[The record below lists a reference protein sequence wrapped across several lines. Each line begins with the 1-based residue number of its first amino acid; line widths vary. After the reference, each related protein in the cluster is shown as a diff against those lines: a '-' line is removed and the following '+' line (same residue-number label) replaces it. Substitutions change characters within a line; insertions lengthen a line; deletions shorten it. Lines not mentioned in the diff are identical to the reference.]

1 MGLKY
6 VINSIKR
13 RVLRTIII
21 ALALTIGVAL
31 VGALL
36 ALVDTQRQ
44 FSLQMLGTASGGYD
58 LSVNKNNLAK
68 TIFFDIGDVTQV
80 ISKSYDKVAQVY
92 PRIQS
97 SVEGRKTGAVDGQA
111 VTLVA
116 LNTDNDKLVS
126 VTSGNARNN
135 SGIGGINI
143 RIGGGGRGPGSGGG
157 PPGGGRGPGGGG
169 PPDAV
174 GGGQSNTGN
183 NNLRSRN
190 LASNGVYPPQL
201 GQVYLD
207 TSTAGVLGVKVGD
220 DITLAYAIPIQRQ
233 EGQAAV
239 TGVSVPR
246 ITAKFTV
253 SGIGVLDG
261 LSSDVSN
268 PLIMLLE
275 DAQAWLNQPGQS
287 NQLLVVWRSSN
298 STTDAKATV
307 SNARAVAAVTRNALQ
322 ASLGPEFDV
331 GLPKYT
337 ALESN
342 AQSYAFS
349 QTFITLYGILSMG
362 IVGLMV
368 NALMNTTV
376 AEMKHDLAVL
386 RVLGSPRAR
395 LYEAVIIEVAMLG
408 AVGIVLGLLLGRAI
422 NDYLMVPTILA
433 NLDLPA
439 GVRADW
445 TLQTVLIPTA
455 ITIVVL
461 TVATI
466 SPARAAAATK
476 VMVVL
481 NPAAADQPTLDDLAK
496 LRERRADG
504 GLLIA
509 GLVLLG
515 FSAVILIVQPL
526 VFTPGNQSSAVALQF
541 GALLLMVI
549 GISLLFYFVTTPLER
564 VLIKLYQFINPMA
577 AYFAGRYA
585 LRGKGRNALIS
596 LMVVMSGVL
605 PCLLSTQLALQN
617 ANVET
622 DRRFANGAPIVAT
635 TRSASTGGNDFP
647 FFRRSTRTDTTLS
660 ANDIAALKDQ
670 PGIDLVVG
678 VADNLPNMTVS
689 DPIGLRN
696 ATVSLVGVEGDLTK
710 VLYSNLF
717 RWINSNSSALT
728 QITQDENAAII
739 SQGLSESLDLKV
751 GDTIKIKGTG
761 NDHIRLLRIVGVAAR
776 VPGFNNTFTRNSS
789 DANRSAILMNLE
801 TYRDLNH
808 DPAIGVIDTKANLV
822 TKLLATV
829 QTGVN
834 ETTLLQSLRDYLGN
848 KNDMTVTATSESVT
862 QARAQLQ
869 QSRIFI
875 VLLTGLSMVT
885 AIFGVL
891 AVMYTAV
898 MGRRVEI
905 GMLKAVGASKGALR
919 GVFIGEALITT
930 LAAGIAGIVAGTI
943 LGYAFEASQR
953 LQNDRVILLAFD
965 FNTAGLIIAM
975 VSLAAIFSS
984 VLATQPVVKQKAIK
998 ILRER

>member
-6 VINSIKR
+6 VINSMKR

-21 ALALTIGVAL
+21 AMALTIGVAL

-44 FSLQMLGTASGGYD
+44 FSLQSLGAQTGGYD
-58 LSVNKNNLAK
+58 LSVTKSNLAASTFF
-68 TIFFDIGDVTQV
+68 TITDISQV
-80 ISKSYDKVAQVY
+80 VSDSYKSTAQIL
-92 PRIQS
+92 PRIQGS
-97 SVEGRKTGAVDGQA
+97 AEARKTGALEGQA
-111 VTLVA
+111 ITFVA
-116 LNTDNDKLVS
+116 LNPSDDNLVS
-126 VTSGNARNN
+126 VTSGSSSS
-135 SGIGGINI
+135 SGSLSLNI
-143 RIGGGGRGPGSGGG
+143 RVG
-157 PPGGGRGPGGGG
+157 GGGRGPGGGG
-169 PPDAV
+169 PPP
-174 GGGQSNTGN
+174 GGGGGPPGGQSTSSTSSRTSTTSRRNTAGG
-183 NNLRSRN
+183 
-190 LASNGVYPPQL
+190 AYPPSA

-220 DITLAYAIPIQRQ
+220 EISLSYAVPLQR
-233 EGQAAV
+233 EAGEAAV

-246 ITAKFTV
+246 ITAKFIV
-253 SGIGVLDG
+253 GGIGVLDG
-261 LSSDVSN
+261 LSSSVSN
-268 PLIMLLE
+268 PIIMRLE
-275 DAQAWLNQPGQS
+275 DAQTWLGQAEQA
-287 NQLLVVWRSSN
+287 NQLLVVWSSSN

-307 SNARAVAAVTRNALQ
+307 SAARAIGAVTRSAVQQNFG
-322 ASLGPEFDV
+322 SEFEIN
-331 GLPKYT
+331 LPKYT
-337 ALESN
+337 SLESN
-342 AQSYAFS
+342 SQSFSFS
-349 QTFITLYGILSMG
+349 QTFITLYGMLSMG

-386 RVLGSPRAR
+386 RVLGSKRAN
-395 LYEAVIIEVAMLG
+395 LYEAVILEVAILG
-408 AVGIVLGLLLGRAI
+408 VIGIIFGLIIGRAI
-422 NDYLMVPTILA
+422 NDYIMVPTILA

-455 ITIVVL
+455 ITIAVL
-461 TVATI
+461 TLATI
-466 SPARAAAATK
+466 NPARAAAATK

-481 NPAAADQPTLDDLAK
+481 NPAAADQPTLEDLAK
-496 LRERRADG
+496 LRERRADS

-509 GLVLLG
+509 GIVLLL

-526 VFTPGNQSSAVALQF
+526 VFQPGNQSGGVALQF

-564 VLIKLYQFINPMA
+564 VLIRLYQIIFPKA

-605 PCLLSTQLALQN
+605 PCLLATQMALQN

-622 DRRFANGAPIVAT
+622 DRRFANGAPIIAT
-635 TRSASTGGNDFP
+635 TRSSSSGNNDFP
-647 FFRRSTRTDTTLS
+647 FFRRTARTDATLS
-660 ANDIAALKDQ
+660 DTDVAALQGQ
-670 PGIDLVVG
+670 PGIGTVVG
-678 VADNLPNMTVS
+678 VADNLPSMSVS
-689 DPIGLRN
+689 DPIGLRST
-696 ATVSLVGVEGDLTK
+696 TVSLVGVEGDLTQ
-710 VLYSNLF
+710 VLYGNLF
-717 RWINSNSSALT
+717 RWINSNSSALKQLAT
-728 QITQDENAAII
+728 DPNVVII

-751 GDTIKIKGTG
+751 GDTMKINGNGT
-761 NDHIRLLRIVGVAAR
+761 DHYKMLKIVGIAAR
-776 VPGFNNTFTRNSS
+776 VPGFSSYFTRNSS
-789 DANRSAILMNLE
+789 DASRSGILMNLE

-808 DPAIGVIDTKANLV
+808 DPANGVIDPEANLV
-822 TKLLATV
+822 TKLFATV

-834 ETTLLQSLRDYLGN
+834 ETTMLQSLRDYLGN
-848 KNDMTVTATSESVT
+848 NNDMTVTATSESVA
-862 QARAQLQ
+862 QARSQANQN
-869 QSRIFI
+869 RIFI

-905 GMLKAVGASKGALR
+905 GMLKAVGASKAALR

-953 LQNDRVILLAFD
+953 IQNDRVILLAFD
-965 FNTAGLIIAM
+965 FNTAGIIIAM

-984 VLATQPVVKQKAIK
+984 VLATQPVIKQKAIK